1 MIHIQSNIQ
10 PGKIQNQKPG
20 TSHAY
25 IKHQSS
31 QKPYEC
37 NKHSIS
43 PHNEKH
49 LTHYN
54 HNMQHINN
62 THTHYQH
69 NHQNEN
75 LVEVFLLH
83 NLSPM
88 YHIPT
93 ENYLINEINN
103 PRNQDVCYKY
113 Y

>member
-20 TSHAY
+20 TSHAC

-31 QKPYEC
+31 QNLMNVTSIASAHIMKNISHITTIIC
-37 NKHSIS
+37 SIS
-43 PHNEKH
+43 
-49 LTHYN
+49 T
-54 HNMQHINN
+54 